1 MKVVDARVGEKVA
14 KLEAELKARDKKIA
28 ELESKIKELA
38 AGAPAKKE
46 PVQLGVL
53 VAEREG
59 KLFVDEVE
67 EGFTGSVAGLKKG
80 DRLTHLNGK
89 EYNNLDA
96 IAAELKKINSGDQ
109 FTLTVARGEEV
120 TVLTVVGASG
130 KGGAKL
136 VSQNVEKKAAAAAA
150 KEEPKKEPAA
160 KQPGFLGVEVVPN
173 AAGAAVSNVI
183 PGSAAATGGLK
194 AGDVIKR
201 VNGQGVNDVEGLKAI
216 LEKLYAGD
224 KLELLVA
231 RDGNDVEVKPVI
243 LAPRAAAAAAS
254 GTAAAPAKTEEKPAA
269 PRKRG
274 VMGIVAG
281 ETQDNRVVVKSVAQ
295 GGAAEKAEVRQDDIL
310 LKINDKDIRSFDDL
324 EAALAP
330 LFAGDTVSVR
340 IKRGGEEKE
349 LKLTLVEPSA

>member
-1 MKVVDARVGEKVA
+1 
-14 KLEAELKARDKKIA
+14 
-28 ELESKIKELA
+28 
-38 AGAPAKKE
+38 
-46 PVQLGVL
+46 VL

-310 LKINDKDIRSFDDL
+310 LKINYKDIRSFDDL